1 MSDKGLLS
9 EDRIKTIAQRIIW
22 NAPGEYDEKEWLE
35 YEKLVVEI
43 IGGVVAEAGEEA
55 AKIAENMNNALAQA
69 QVPNMSH
76 TDWVRM
82 QMGAPQ
88 LSAEQRIAAAIRRRV
103 GR

>member
-55 AKIAENMNNALAQA
+55 AKMLDARKT
-69 QVPNMSH
+69 SG
-76 TDWVRM
+76 
-82 QMGAPQ
+82 GAGYV
-88 LSAEQRIAAAIRRRV
+88 LMEMARDIRNKISKKPRSKT
-103 GR
+103 